1 MTKDRLCLWRA
12 EAQRSDARLAALDA
26 RAREAL
32 ALPPDHRVS
41 MMELVGF

>member
-1 MTKDRLCLWRA
+1 MTKDRLCRWRA

-32 ALPPDHRVS
+32 VLPPDHRVS
-41 MMELVGF
+41 MMELVSF